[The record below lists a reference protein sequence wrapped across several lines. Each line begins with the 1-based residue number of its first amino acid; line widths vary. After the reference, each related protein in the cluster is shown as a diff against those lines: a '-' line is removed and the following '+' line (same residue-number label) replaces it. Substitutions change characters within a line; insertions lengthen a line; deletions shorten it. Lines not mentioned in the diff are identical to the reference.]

1 MAIFPLTKKL
11 RATTYFRAFVL
22 NAINVTLSTFI
33 GYITHFYIDKNH
45 NISSWLNII
54 ITLLTA
60 FSTSLIIHLLMFYG
74 FAFGGSM
81 LIEKEQKKQY
91 NLHQGIEKLKNKKK
105 K

>member
-1 MAIFPLTKKL
+1 MTIFPLTKKI
-11 RATTYFRAFVL
+11 RATTHFRAFVL

-60 FSTSLIIHLLMFYG
+60 FFTSLIIHIFMFYV
-74 FAFGGSM
+74 FAYGSSM
-81 LIEKEQKKQY
+81 LVEKEQKKQY
-91 NLHQGIEKLKNKKK
+91 HLHQGIEKLKNKKK

>member
-45 NISSWLNII
+45 NIPSWINII
-54 ITLLTA
+54 ITLFTA
-60 FSTSLIIHLLMFYG
+60 FSTSLIIHLLMFYV

-91 NLHQGIEKLKNKKK
+91 HLHQGIEKLKNKKK